1 MSLHKFDGLIPLQE
15 ESGSDTSPVSLSTRS
30 QHGKQPSVS
39 DLHLLGNSMENQVN
53 RPAAAAGVMPR
64 TKSPIGSS
72 AIAGPTEEAL
82 QVLAKWIQAFNASD
96 IEGIVSLYSPDA
108 LFIGTG
114 SKEVGANPE
123 YFRNYFQ
130 SLKRDMPRGA
140 ALESYST
147 MELSSTVV
155 LVSGMDKVSG
165 TKDGALFYR
174 PGRVSFVLA
183 RREEK
188 WQIVQFHRSAVPD

>member
-1 MSLHKFDGLIPLQE
+1 MNRLVANTGVTPFATLPPDS
-15 ESGSDTSPVSLSTRS
+15 STI
-30 QHGKQPSVS
+30 
-39 DLHLLGNSMENQVN
+39 
-53 RPAAAAGVMPR
+53 
-64 TKSPIGSS
+64 T
-72 AIAGPTEEAL
+72 GPKAEAL

-96 IEGIVSLYSPDA
+96 IEGIVSLYAPDA

-114 SKEVGANPE
+114 SKEVGSNPE

-140 ALESYST
+140 KLESYST

-155 LVSGMDKVSG
+155 VISGMDTVSG
-165 TKDGALFYR
+165 TKDGATFYR
-174 PGRVSFVLA
+174 PGRTSFVLA
-183 RREEK
+183 KREQK